1 MDLAA
6 AFTNLEQAKT
16 LASVQ
21 IAVAGQILKNQRTE
35 GSSAVKLLQ
44 TADNSVAQAGDE
56 LTAAATGL
64 GGALD
69 TYA

>member
-16 LASVQ
+16 MASVQ
-21 IAVAGQILKNQRTE
+21 MAVAAQILKNQRSE
-35 GSSAVKLLQ
+35 GSSATKLLQ
-44 TADNSVAQAGDE
+44 AADNSVAQAGDE